1 MPVLNAR
8 LLGPPDF
15 DVDGRPIHLSAG
27 KARALFCYLAAT
39 RQVHSRD
46 RLAGFFWPDVPERNA
61 LSSLRTALYDI
72 RRALGEAQAYLFVE
86 RTRVAFRAEL
96 PYTMDLALLEQ
107 VSPEHEVPGLAEL
120 QRAVDVAGAPF
131 LEGLSLPDA
140 VDFDDWV
147 FLERERLTNLYLLA
161 LVRLGSC
168 AAASG
173 QWARAADAARRV
185 LAVDPLREDVQR
197 QLMRFLV
204 ADGQRSAALA
214 QFRLCAEVLD
224 RELGIAPLAATLE
237 LYQRILSDEPL
248 GEEPG
253 GPAPMARAATAR
265 LALPDTV
272 AEPDV
277 PLVGRRDELA
287 VLAGDWRRAA
297 AGRGGTVVLSGEAGI
312 GKSRLAAALLE
323 TTVADGALCLAGR
336 CYEASVS
343 EPYGP
348 IAAAL
353 RSALAQVD
361 VASLG
366 VPEVWLREMV
376 RLVPE
381 LGDVV
386 GAGQNVPLDGLRD
399 RDRLFE
405 SVRVFL
411 SALAAQRPVV
421 LIIEDVHWAD
431 ETSLSVLISLT
442 RHVAALPLLL
452 VVTYRG
458 EDVAAEQRRLV
469 RALAGAG
476 RRLELSRLSEAE
488 TAQLV
493 SAMAALDSPPVQFGR
508 RLHQATSGNPLFV
521 VEIVRALFEQG
532 SLRADE
538 ASWLV
543 PASAAQDAYA
553 GLPVPESVGFL
564 IDARLD
570 RLPDDARTML
580 DCAAVLR
587 REFAFDLVR
596 AASGVP
602 APAALDNLDV
612 LIGQGLLREREAPEA
627 QEAAYD
633 FAHALVR
640 DRVYQSL
647 TSARRQYLHRQV
659 AGLLEATLPAEPDRV
674 AYHYLR
680 GGVRDRACAWS
691 LKAGEAALK
700 VYAFENGLVHF
711 GSARELA
718 VAPSEEYRALAG
730 LGDAHVGLGRPAEA
744 IPNFRAALAVAP
756 DAAARAELLR
766 RIGRANERQ
775 GAFDLALDAYA
786 DARRLTPGKPD
797 SAAAVRLLDGLA
809 TVYVRL
815 GRFAEAAGLCQEAL
829 DWVAEQ
835 NGAPEAAEAEAWVRN
850 TLGMAFLH
858 AADYPQ
864 AVANLQRS
872 RALKRQLGDR
882 LGEATLLNNLGVVY
896 YHCGEDAPARDFYV
910 QSLAIKESIG
920 DTYGA
925 AIALTN
931 LALIETHLGEYDA
944 AGEHLTAAE
953 ASAGTVGAGWLTPE
967 IQRVAAQR
975 YLAIG
980 DHAAALRSAEEALAS
995 AEELGVP
1002 AFIGVAHRVLG
1013 QVKAAGFGD
1022 VQAADEHFETSL
1034 AVFEM
1039 LENEHELAKTHA
1051 AYGEILAADGR
1062 AAAADDHLKVAM
1074 EVFRRSGARG
1084 RLNRIEPLLG
1094 DR

>member
-27 KARALFCYLAAT
+27 KARALFCYLVAT

-72 RRALGEAQAYLFVE
+72 RRALGDAQGYLFVE
-86 RTRVAFRAEL
+86 RTRVAFRVDL
-96 PYTMDLALLEQ
+96 PHTLDLALLEE
-107 VSPEHEVPGLAEL
+107 VSPEHDQPGLVEL

-161 LVRLGSC
+161 LVRLGNG
-168 AAASG
+168 AAGAG
-173 QWARAADAARRV
+173 QWARAAEAARRV

-214 QFRLCAEVLD
+214 QYRSCVEVLD
-224 RELGIAPLAATLE
+224 RELGIAPLRATVE
-237 LYQRILSDEPL
+237 LYQRILDDEPL

-253 GPAPMARAATAR
+253 GPAPMARAAVAR
-265 LALPDTV
+265 LAVPDAV
-272 AEPDV
+272 AEPDL
-277 PLVGRRDELA
+277 PLVGRRDELR
-287 VLAGDWRRAA
+287 VLTEDWRRAV
-297 AGRGGTVVLSGEAGI
+297 AGRGATVVLSGEAGI
-312 GKSRLAAALLE
+312 GKSRLTAALVDLAAAE
-323 TTVADGALCLAGR
+323 GALCLAGR
-336 CYEASVS
+336 CYEASLS

-353 RSALAQVD
+353 RSAMGQVD
-361 VASLG
+361 VAALG
-366 VPEVWLREMV
+366 LPEVWLRELV

-381 LGDVV
+381 LGELV
-386 GAGQNVPLDGLRD
+386 GAGENVPLDGLRD

-405 SVRVFL
+405 SLRVFL
-411 SALAAQRPVV
+411 AALATARPVILV
-421 LIIEDVHWAD
+421 IEDVHWAD
-431 ETSLSVLISLT
+431 ETSLQVLTSLA
-442 RHVAALPLLL
+442 RQVAALRLLM

-458 EDVAAEQRRLV
+458 EDVATEQRRLV
-469 RALAGAG
+469 RAVAGAG

-493 SAMAALDSPPVQFGR
+493 STMAALDNPPAQFGR
-508 RLHQATSGNPLFV
+508 RLHRATSGNPLYV
-521 VEIVRALFEQG
+521 VEILRALFEQG
-532 SLRADE
+532 TLRTDE
-538 ASWLV
+538 GAWLV
-543 PASAAQDAYA
+543 PAAAAEEAYA
-553 GLPVPESVGFL
+553 GLPLPESVGFL

-570 RLPDDARTML
+570 QLPDDARTLL

-587 REFAFDLVR
+587 RDFAFELVQ
-596 AASGVP
+596 AAAGLP
-602 APAALDNLDV
+602 APAALDNLD
-612 LIGQGLLREREAPEA
+612 LLMGLGLLREREAPEA
-627 QEAAYD
+627 QAADYD

-640 DRVYQSL
+640 DRVYQLLS
-647 TSARRQYLHRQV
+647 SARRQYLHRQV
-659 AGLLEATLPAEPDRV
+659 AGLLEATLPVEPDRV

-680 GGVRDRACAWS
+680 GGVRERACAWS
-691 LKAGEAALK
+691 LKAGEAALR
-700 VYAFENGLVHF
+700 VYAFENALVHF

-718 VAPSEEYRALAG
+718 VVPAEEYRALAG

-744 IPNFRAALAVAP
+744 IPSFRTALAVAP

-786 DARRLTPGKPD
+786 EARRLMPGKPD

-829 DWVAEQ
+829 DWVAGQ
-835 NGAPEAAEAEAWVRN
+835 AGAPEAAEAEAWVRN

-896 YHCGEDAPARDFYV
+896 YHCGEDEPARDFYV

-931 LALIETHLGEYDA
+931 LALIETHLGDFDA
-944 AGEHLTAAE
+944 AGEHLAAAA
-953 ASAGTVGAGWLTPE
+953 ASAGTVSAGWLAPE

-975 YLAIG
+975 FLALG

-1022 VQAADEHFETSL
+1022 AQAADEHFETSL

-1062 AAAADDHLKVAM
+1062 AAAAGDHLKAAM

-1084 RLNRIEPLLG
+1084 RLSRIEPLLG